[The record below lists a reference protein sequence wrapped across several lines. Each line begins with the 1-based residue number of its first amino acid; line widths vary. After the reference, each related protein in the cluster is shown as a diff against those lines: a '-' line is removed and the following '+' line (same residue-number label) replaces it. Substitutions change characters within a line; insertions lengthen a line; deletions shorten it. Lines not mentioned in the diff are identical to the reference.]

1 MSIRHRGDNKGLDIK
16 DRSKKIPY
24 TITILTESMN
34 FSSSQ
39 FKQEASRLF
48 EKLQRVGWTMTDCE
62 VYAPITLEINQ
73 LKKEQDAL
81 ILAHSYQSPDIV
93 YGVADFVGDS
103 YGLSKIASEHPA
115 KKIIFCS
122 VYFMGETAKIL
133 SPEKEVLVPAR
144 AGCSLAD
151 SITAADIRELKKK
164 HPGVP
169 VVCYIN
175 TSAAVKAESDICVTS
190 SNVLQ
195 IIEPLPSNDIIFIP
209 DKYMADYIR
218 RSTKKNIISWPG
230 VCIVHEEFTAENI
243 RAIREQYPDVE
254 ILVHPECTASVIDE
268 ADMVGS
274 TSAMIDYVKKSPQEQ
289 FMIVS
294 ECGLSDRIKAEEPT
308 KKILGSCAMCPY
320 MKSIMLKD
328 VLVALK
334 NPRQDQIVEIDEDM
348 LLKAKKSLDRM
359 FELTSLRK
367 D

>member
-1 MSIRHRGDNKGLDIK
+1 MGKTQPIMK
-16 DRSKKIPY
+16 P
-24 TITILTESMN
+24 TT
-34 FSSSQ
+34 
-39 FKQEASRLF
+39 KQLAIEMKRLF
-48 EKLQRVGWTMTDCE
+48 NKLQRVGWTMSDCE
-62 VYAPITLEINQ
+62 VYAPMTLEINE
-73 LKKEQDAL
+73 LKKEQNAI

-103 YGLSKIASEHPA
+103 YGLSKIAAEHPA

-133 SPEKEVLVPAR
+133 SPEKEVLVPSR

-151 SITAADIRELKKK
+151 SISAEDVRELKKK

-169 VVCYIN
+169 IACYIN
-175 TSAAVKAESDICVTS
+175 TSAEVKAESDVCVTS

-195 IIEPLPSNDIIFIP
+195 IIEALPGTDVIFIP

-218 RSTKKNIISWPG
+218 RASKKNIISWSG
-230 VCIVHEEFTAENI
+230 VCVVHEEFTTAHI
-243 RAIREQYPDVE
+243 ISVREQYPGVE
-254 ILVHPECTASVIDE
+254 ILVHPECTASVIDQ

-274 TSAMIDYVKKSPQEQ
+274 TTQMIDYVKKSPHQQ

-294 ECGLSDRIKAEEPT
+294 ECGLSDRIKAEEPS
-308 KKILGSCAMCPY
+308 KKIVGACAVCPY

-328 VLVALK
+328 VLVALNK
-334 NPRQDQIVEIDEDM
+334 PRPDQFVEIPGGV
-348 LLKAKKSLDRM
+348 LKKARKSIDRM
-359 FELTSLRK
+359 FQMGELKK